1 MHNHF
6 VKVRASKEAKNTIRG
21 LRTRLFWVSKCQ
33 DIAAD
38 PASLY
43 KFQSNAGSYEP
54 KIDPSHN
61 EFNNI
66 YS

>member
-6 VKVRASKEAKNTIRG
+6 VNVKASKETKNTIRG
-21 LRTRLFWVSKCQ
+21 LRTRLFWVSHFK
-33 DIAAD
+33 IAAD

-54 KIDPSHN
+54 KIDP
-61 EFNNI
+61 
-66 YS
+66 